1 MQKVYLDNNATT
13 GLDQRV
19 LEAMIPFFVDTFGNA
34 SSIHTQGQKA
44 RAAVEE
50 ARRQVADLL
59 GAQPQEIVFTSG
71 GTESDNTA
79 LRGVASAL
87 AEKGR
92 HIVTTSIE
100 HPAVLRTCEQLSK
113 EGFTVTHVPVGRD
126 GIVRMDELSRALTDQ
141 TILVSVMQVN
151 NETGTIQPL
160 DRISELTR
168 ERKIL
173 LHTDAVQSAGKIPVD
188 LKALG
193 VDLASFSAHKLH
205 GPKGIGV
212 LFVKR
217 GVRFKPLL
225 LGGSHERGR
234 RAGTE
239 NVPGIVGVGT
249 ACELAREG
257 LHDMDT
263 RVRGLRDRLENTILD
278 QIPNSVVNG
287 SRTERAPHVSN
298 ISFRGVEG
306 EALLISLD
314 FQGIAVSTGSACSSG
329 SLEPSH
335 VLKALGQSSDLIHG
349 SIRFSLSRMTTDEDI
364 DYVLEVLPTT
374 VARMREMSPLY
385 REG

>member
-257 LHDMDT
+257 LPDMDM

-287 SRTERAPHVSN
+287 SRTERAPHVTN